1 MLAHEWRELE
11 DLCERIGALR
21 ERLAVA
27 CQTGNTGLVDGL
39 TVEMDRATR
48 QRERLVRHISTQLG
62 SAAADHPRASE
73 PAPRPGDAGGR
84 RQSPLGVAPG
94 LRAFAA
100 RRGCLA
106 RLAAGMFGITST
118 S

>member
-27 CQTGNTGLVDGL
+27 CRTGNTGLVDGL

-73 PAPRPGDAGGR
+73 PAPRREMPAAGGNPR
-84 RQSPLGVAPG
+84 SVSPPD
-94 LRAFAA
+94 
-100 RRGCLA
+100 
-106 RLAAGMFGITST
+106 
-118 S
+118 

>member
-27 CQTGNTGLVDGL
+27 CRTGNTGLVDGL

-73 PAPRPGDAGGR
+73 PPPRREMPAAGGNPR
-84 RQSPLGVAPG
+84 SVSPPD
-94 LRAFAA
+94 
-100 RRGCLA
+100 
-106 RLAAGMFGITST
+106 
-118 S
+118 